1 MIDQAT
7 GMKRGE
13 RYCVENVE
21 RAHQFPGFF
30 QDGKYYLGPE
40 LLTAVG
46 WLEGTRFIYDSLDA
60 EGEPVFADRVAG
72 TIEGLALKLVDGTA
86 VQLTPMQDSATFA
99 PVPQAM
105 PPAVAVPD
113 PQPPVNAVGK
123 RLNNGYVILA
133 AAALLGFVAGF
144 LITEAQRKR
153 R

>member
-1 MIDQAT
+1 MIDPAT

-86 VQLTPMQDSATFA
+86 LQLSPMEDSATFE
-99 PVPQAM
+99 PVTQAM
-105 PPAVAVPD
+105 PPAVTAPD
-113 PQPPVNAVGK
+113 QSLPASVGWR
-123 RLNNGYVILA
+123 RLNNGKLILVGA
-133 AAALLGFVAGF
+133 AVLGFVAGF
-144 LITEAQRKR
+144 LITGVRRKR